1 MAHRI
6 LVVTGP
12 TASGKTAAAI
22 ALSRRFDGELIGADS
37 VQVYRGFDVGSG
49 KATPAELGGVPH
61 HLIDVIDPNEN
72 LDAAQYA
79 ALADAAIDGVVARH
93 KLPIVVGGTGL
104 WLRALL
110 RGLMPLPPSD
120 PALRAALLE
129 EARVLG
135 APALHARLVL
145 VDPLAAARIHPNDV
159 VRITRALEILAQT
172 GRPAGELRRD
182 HALGAPRYDAWVAVV
197 DRDREASD
205 RAVAA
210 RIDAMLA
217 QGFLEETKRL
227 LEAHPQ
233 ARALGSVGYRELA
246 MAVRGERT
254 LEDARIEAIR
264 ATRVYA
270 RRQRT
275 WCKSE
280 PGMTLSTTAAALMAG
295 EHDEAIRAWLR
306 SR

>member
-61 HLIDVIDPNEN
+61 HLIDVIEPDEN

-295 EHDEAIRAWLR
+295 EHDEAIRVWLR

>member
-61 HLIDVIDPNEN
+61 HLIDVIDPDEN

-159 VRITRALEILAQT
+159 VRITRALEIHAQT

-197 DRDREASD
+197 DLDREASD

-233 ARALGSVGYRELA
+233 ARALGSVGYREVA

-254 LEDARIEAIR
+254 LEEARIEAIR

-280 PGMTLSTTAAALMAG
+280 PGMTRSTTAAALMAG

>member
-295 EHDEAIRAWLR
+295 EHDEAIRVWLR